1 MVFKVVNGIAQPLVG
16 PLWDSSQ
23 TLAENVTTALIMNT
37 SANYLGH
44 YKNRIVNNWEA
55 FDPQKVLS
63 RNCSSSFSLSS
74 SSPSYSSCSP
84 PL

>member
-16 PLWDSSQ
+16 LLWDSSQ
-23 TLAENVTTALIMNT
+23 TLAENVTTALIMNAT
-37 SANYLGH
+37 ANYLGH

-63 RNCSSSFSLSS
+63 RNCSSSCSSCSSSSS
-74 SSPSYSSCSP
+74 SSP
-84 PL
+84 L